1 MPILL
6 PLILQYY
13 RKNYVLIRLRMSDD
27 GDASLKKQKKGPG
40 PFFYSLFFIDVKS
53 L

>member
-6 PLILQYY
+6 PLILQYK
-13 RKNYVLIRLRMSDD
+13 RNNYVLIRLRMSDD
-27 GDASLKKQKKGPG
+27 GDVSLKKKKRGLS
-40 PFFYSLFFIDVKS
+40 PFFHFYFTPVKS